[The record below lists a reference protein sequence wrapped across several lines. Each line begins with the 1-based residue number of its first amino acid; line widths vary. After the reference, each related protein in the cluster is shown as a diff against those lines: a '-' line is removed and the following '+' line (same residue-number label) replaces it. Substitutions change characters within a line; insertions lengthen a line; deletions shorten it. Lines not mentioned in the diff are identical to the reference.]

1 MTPYLMDH
9 LEKVEGTKV
18 HRNET
23 EADITSPYG
32 IYKLNFANDPIFAY
46 IDQIAREV
54 GIIKPSYQWT
64 QNDMYYINQ
73 NIAQTNKL
81 PYIKKLAES
90 FYDRYTRNLPLD
102 KLPELCQVTAFS
114 LYVNSSLNASKAIQM
129 ACNSLIKVY
138 GLSISPLIE
147 DGVLGRTSEAA
158 LETITRFIGKS
169 KEGALYFEA
178 LILLHMSKLYAEL
191 AVANPTKYLIY
202 LRGWN
207 NRLEALSRS

>member
-1 MTPYLMDH
+1 MTPYLITH

-18 HRNET
+18 HRNPT

-32 IYKLNFANDPIFAY
+32 IYKLNFPTEPIFDY
-46 IDQIAREV
+46 INQIAKEV
-54 GIIKPSYQWT
+54 GVIKPSQQWNQT
-64 QNDMYYINQ
+64 DLDYINQ
-73 NIAQTNKL
+73 NIEQTNRL

-114 LYVNSSLNASKAIQM
+114 LYVNSSANASKAIQM
-129 ACNSLIKVY
+129 ACNSLIKNY
-138 GLSISPLIE
+138 SLSIAPLSE
-147 DGVLGRTSEAA
+147 DGVLGYSSQSA

-169 KEGALYFEA
+169 KEGALYFES
-178 LILLHMSKLYAEL
+178 LILLHMSKIYAEL
-191 AVANPTKYLIY
+191 AVANPNKYLVY

-207 NRLEALSRS
+207 NRLEALSRT